1 VWNLHRTGAAQND
14 LILKKIN
21 SAVDFTQRK
30 CHKMSDA
37 PGLLEF
43 SNSDVI
49 RKTMESLHSIPT
61 TKKTSKQNLMFS
73 VVAFGDIKR
82 RSEFL
87 ECIKYA
93 LDPTL
98 FYSAYVKPVEKGEFE
113 VLILSTKKVDMGVV
127 EDWLDTF
134 NMSACVIEFQHYMQ
148 ADMVSCI
155 SRLHHLGNS
164 RITNF
169 AFSLPAK
176 IRRDFHREF
185 NKKKKADEC
194 RRLLNETGL
203 HFTTENMFAMHV
215 TIMTQ
220 RTLIQRLQT
229 ELSRERAAAERR
241 DVATPPLR
249 TSPRSAADEVQT

>member
-1 VWNLHRTGAAQND
+1 MA
-14 LILKKIN
+14 
-21 SAVDFTQRK
+21 
-30 CHKMSDA
+30 DA
-37 PGLLEF
+37 PGLLKF
-43 SNSDVI
+43 SNSDAI

-61 TKKTSKQNLMFS
+61 TKKTFKQNLMFS
-73 VVAFGDIKR
+73 VVAFGDIER

-87 ECIKYA
+87 QCIKYA

-98 FYSAYVKPVEKGEFE
+98 FYSGYVKPIEKREFE
-113 VLILSTKKVDMGVV
+113 VLILSKKKVDMGVV

-148 ADMVSCI
+148 VDMVSCL
-155 SRLHHLGNS
+155 SRLHHLGHS

-169 AFSLPAK
+169 AFPVATK

-215 TIMTQ
+215 RIMTQ
-220 RTLIQRLQT
+220 RTLILRLET
-229 ELSRERAAAERR
+229 ELSRERAAVERR
-241 DVATPPLR
+241 DVAAPPLR
-249 TSPRSAADEVQT
+249 TSPRSAADEAQT